1 MCSPIGHNN
10 TKHFLCPIRS
20 RHPLE
25 FLEMVRWESVPRG
38 SFARNENF
46 RPAFSPDPTDCPWV
60 SADAPKLARNCGIE
74 HWLPCGADGRAA
86 GGRADGRCTV
96 TWLPNFPGWVDLP
109 AHGAA
114 QTRFARQ
121 SSASNRI
128 CPFLPSLSSK
138 VFVRRRAWRA
148 LFCWWIAFIGALF
161 LNWNFHQIL
170 ILQQHKTSK
179 KIEINISIR

>member
-60 SADAPKLARNCGIE
+60 SE
-74 HWLPCGADGRAA
+74 DGWFHAFRKD
-86 GGRADGRCTV
+86 RKV
-96 TWLPNFPGWVDLP
+96 TLLVDISGFLSST
-109 AHGAA
+109 
-114 QTRFARQ
+114 TRKETLKKTHP
-121 SSASNRI
+121 ASNLERRSPPSNAI
-128 CPFLPSLSSK
+128 LLYGVFSIQTTNYIPLLRFLRLWTAKKFRFNNNKKEVDQVTNSVSVFFTHPFSL
-138 VFVRRRAWRA
+138 R
-148 LFCWWIAFIGALF
+148 
-161 LNWNFHQIL
+161 
-170 ILQQHKTSK
+170 
-179 KIEINISIR
+179 SIYMTN

>member
-60 SADAPKLARNCGIE
+60 SEDAPVPKEGNLEEPANNRPISLLPILLKVSQRLAQKQFVEFLTTHDKLTLDLSKWQQEYAFDRNCP
-74 HWLPCGADGRAA
+74 HKC
-86 GGRADGRCTV
+86 C
-96 TWLPNFPGWVDLP
+96 
-109 AHGAA
+109 
-114 QTRFARQ
+114 RQ
-121 SSASNRI
+121 HFESNRWKI
-128 CPFLPSLSSK
+128 CL
-138 VFVRRRAWRA
+138 VTATAWYVKS
-148 LFCWWIAFIGALF
+148 FW
-161 LNWNFHQIL
+161 QP
-170 ILQQHKTSK
+170 
-179 KIEINISIR
+179 